1 MPFGQYLHEMSIAE
15 TYGDE
20 LTLRA
25 KADIFNIELPIV
37 PSLGWHAR
45 EIISPASSVPVW
57 RGTLGHFAEGHGER
71 YVVLKQSKEHISPIS
86 LGNLTGEISV
96 LEKMAYESI
105 SRKRTRFRVE

>member
-37 PSLGWHAR
+37 PSLG
-45 EIISPASSVPVW
+45 
-57 RGTLGHFAEGHGER
+57 
-71 YVVLKQSKEHISPIS
+71 
-86 LGNLTGEISV
+86 
-96 LEKMAYESI
+96 
-105 SRKRTRFRVE
+105 